1 VNRTRVVSTLKQISV
16 AVGVLFVVVF
26 FTFPVYWMVTTAFK
40 IRIETIDPSKWLFT
54 PTLENFR
61 VVFEK
66 RNFDS
71 YFWNSLITVIAT
83 TIVSMVLAV
92 PAAYGFA
99 RFRFK
104 KKRDLAFAV
113 LGLRMLPAM
122 CVVIPFFLIGRFTG
136 LLDTRLLL
144 VLVYLSF
151 NIPFAIWMMR
161 GFIEDIPIELEEAA
175 WVDGSSR
182 LGTFMRI
189 ILPLA
194 RPGLA
199 ATAIFVVIQS
209 WNEFALALFLSSFR
223 ARTLPTMATMFF
235 SVTGIVWGEMAAVG
249 VMTTLPVLVFSLI
262 IQKHLVRGLTFG
274 AVKG

>member
-1 VNRTRVVSTLKQISV
+1 MMQHKTKERIKAIATTVGIVMVVI
-16 AVGVLFVVVF
+16 F
-26 FTFPVYWMVTTAFK
+26 FTFPVYWMVATAFK
-40 IRIETIDPSKWLFT
+40 IRIDTIDPSKWFFT

-61 VVFEK
+61 IVLEK
-66 RNFDS
+66 RNFFS
-71 YFWNSLITVIAT
+71 YFGNSIVTVVAT
-83 TIVSMVLAV
+83 TAVSMLLAV

-99 RFRFK
+99 RFHFP
-104 KKRDLAFAV
+104 KKRDLGFAV
-113 LGLRMLPAM
+113 LSLRMIPAV
-122 CVVIPFFLIGRFTG
+122 CVIIPFFLIGRFTG
-136 LLDTRLLL
+136 LLDTGVLL
-144 VLVYLSF
+144 VVVYLSF

-175 WVDGSSR
+175 WVDGAGR
-182 LGTFMRI
+182 IGTFLKI
-189 ILPLA
+189 VLPLV

-209 WNEFALALFLSSFR
+209 WNEFALALFLTSFQ

-249 VMTTLPVLVFSLI
+249 VLTTLPVLVFSLI

-274 AVKG
+274 AIKG